1 MNTIINLAAKW
12 SGCSFI
18 WDKLDGLKA
27 YLLGL
32 ATISSGVAGLIQEY
46 LKVSGAHDFAA
57 MLTFVQGFPHDP
69 MLAVIG
75 AGVGIIAAAHKA
87 DKVIAAVNT
96 PAPVAEPAPIQVQVI
111 NPQPAQPKP

>member
-1 MNTIINLAAKW
+1 MNTIINLVAKW
-12 SGCSFI
+12 SGAAKL
-18 WDKLDGLKA
+18 WDMLDGLKA

-46 LKVSGAHDFAA
+46 LKVSGAHDFMAL
-57 MLTFVQGFPHDP
+57 LTFAQGLPHDP

-111 NPQPAQPKP
+111 NPQPAQPQP